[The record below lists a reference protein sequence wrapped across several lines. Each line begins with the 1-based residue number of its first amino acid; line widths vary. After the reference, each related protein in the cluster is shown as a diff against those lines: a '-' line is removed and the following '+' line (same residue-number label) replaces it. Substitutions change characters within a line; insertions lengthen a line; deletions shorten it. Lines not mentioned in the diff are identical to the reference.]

1 MNPQKVV
8 IPLFLIKNLR
18 KLTRLAESRICC
30 TLAAL
35 KELPMIS
42 PTKVTFESTPN
53 PSTLKFYLQRQ
64 VTDQAFDCPTA
75 QEAERSPLAAKLFGF
90 PWTSSVFVG
99 SDFITVTK
107 QDWVDWNMLAEPLAG
122 LIQEHLD
129 KGEPV
134 VLKLEALA
142 TDDSVNDSLIVKQI
156 KGLLNT
162 EIRPVVA
169 LDGGDIVFNRYE
181 DNILY
186 IHMRGACAGCPSS
199 TATLKEG
206 IEVRMKEAFPEIKEV
221 VAI

>member
-1 MNPQKVV
+1 M
-8 IPLFLIKNLR
+8 
-18 KLTRLAESRICC
+18 T
-30 TLAAL
+30 
-35 KELPMIS
+35 
-42 PTKVTFESTPN
+42 VTFENTPN
-53 PSTLKFYLQRQ
+53 PSTLKFLLQRQ
-64 VTDQAFDCPTA
+64 VSEESFDCPNA

-90 PWTSSVFVG
+90 PWTSSVFIG
-99 SDFITVTK
+99 TDFITVTK
-107 QDWVDWNMLAEPLAG
+107 QDWVDWSMLAEPLAG

-134 VLKLEALA
+134 VLKLAAAPADTSTED
-142 TDDSVNDSLIVKQI
+142 TPIVRQI
-156 KGLLNT
+156 KALLNA

-199 TATLKEG
+199 TATLKDG

>member
-1 MNPQKVV
+1 MSMPTNSKNP
-8 IPLFLIKNLR
+8 
-18 KLTRLAESRICC
+18 
-30 TLAAL
+30 
-35 KELPMIS
+35 
-42 PTKVTFESTPN
+42 VTFESTPN
-53 PSTLKFYLQRQ
+53 PATLKFHLQRQ
-64 VTDQAFDCPTA
+64 VTNEAFDCPTA

-90 PWTSSVFVG
+90 PWTASVFVG
-99 SDFITVTK
+99 TDFITVTK
-107 QDWVDWNMLAEPLAG
+107 QDWVEWGMLAEPLTG

-129 KGEPV
+129 SGEPV

-142 TDDSVNDSLIVKQI
+142 DSSENDSPIVKQI
-156 KGLLNT
+156 KGLLNA

-169 LDGGDIVFNRYE
+169 LDGGDIVFNKYE
-181 DNILY
+181 NNILY